1 MRPSW
6 QNFVVGL
13 CTIVALA
20 GMSALLL
27 LFGELTFL
35 FEHRYPVEL
44 RVNTAAGLRAG
55 SQVMLE
61 GVPVGEVDRIRLEAG
76 AALPV
81 VLTLK
86 LERDQPVPANVKPC
100 ISAGLL
106 GGGSRIDL
114 RIPQAGASVQ
124 MIDPAQPPVL
134 EARFTSL
141 TEQLDGLLAR
151 INAGEGTL
159 GRLMNDPA
167 LYEQAR
173 EAAERLALTLRDL
186 QQLVRQVKEQGVE
199 LKF

>member
-1 MRPSW
+1 MRHSW
-6 QNFVVGL
+6 QNFMVGL
-13 CTIVALA
+13 CAIIALA

-35 FEHRYPVEL
+35 LERRYEVPM
-44 RVNTAAGLRAG
+44 RVNTASGLRVG

-61 GVPVGEVDRIRLEAG
+61 GVPIGEVNGIRLEAG

-86 LERDQPVPANVKPC
+86 LARNEPVPVNVKPT

-114 RIPQAGASVQ
+114 RIPQTGASVA
-124 MIDPAQPPVL
+124 MIDPESPPTL

-141 TEQLDGLLAR
+141 GEQLDSILAR
-151 INAGEGTL
+151 IDSGEGTI
-159 GRLMNDPA
+159 GKLMNDPS
-167 LYEQAR
+167 LYNDVR
-173 EAAERLALTLRDL
+173 DAAQRLALTLRDL
-186 QQLVRQVKEQGVE
+186 QAMVRQGKEQGLDV
-199 LKF
+199 KF

>member
-1 MRPSW
+1 MRSTW
-6 QNFVVGL
+6 QNFMVGL
-13 CTIVALA
+13 CSIIALA
-20 GMSALLL
+20 GMAALLL

-35 FEHRYPVEL
+35 LEHRYPVVLRANSASGL
-44 RVNTAAGLRAG
+44 RVG

-61 GVPVGEVDRIRLEAG
+61 GVPIGAVDDIRLDAA

-86 LERDQPVPANVKPC
+86 LERSQPVPVNVQPR
-100 ISAGLL
+100 ISVGLL

-114 RIPQAGASVQ
+114 RMQPSGAAVA
-124 MIDPAQPPVL
+124 MIDPANPPSL

-141 TEQLDGLLAR
+141 GDQIDAVLAR
-151 INAGEGTL
+151 INSGEGTV
-159 GRLMNDPA
+159 GKLMTDPA

-186 QQLVRQVKEQGVE
+186 QQLVRQVREQGVE

>member
-1 MRPSW
+1 MRHSW
-6 QNFVVGL
+6 QNFMVGL
-13 CTIVALA
+13 CAIVALA

-27 LFGELTFL
+27 LFGEFTYL
-35 FEHRYPVEL
+35 FERRYPVTM
-44 RVNTAAGLRAG
+44 RVNTASGLRAG

-61 GVPVGEVDRIRLEAG
+61 GVPIGEVDEIHLEAG

-81 VLTLK
+81 VLTLR
-86 LERDQPVPANVKPC
+86 LDRDQPVPVNVEPR

-106 GGGSRIDL
+106 GGGSRVDL
-114 RIPQAGASVQ
+114 RIPSSGAAVQ
-124 MIDPAQPPVL
+124 MMDPAAPPVL

-159 GRLMNDPA
+159 GRLMNDPT
-167 LYEQAR
+167 LYDQAR
-173 EAAERLALTLRDL
+173 EAAERLSLTLRDL
-186 QQLVRQVKEQGVE
+186 QQMVRQVKEQGVE